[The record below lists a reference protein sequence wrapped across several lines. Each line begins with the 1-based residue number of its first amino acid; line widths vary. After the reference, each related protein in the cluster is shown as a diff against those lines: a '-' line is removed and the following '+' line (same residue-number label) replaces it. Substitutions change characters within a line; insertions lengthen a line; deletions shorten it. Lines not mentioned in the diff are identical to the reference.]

1 MPLCLQK
8 TETRIFQRWQ
18 ETGSRKICLK
28 VEDLIELNDYLK
40 QAKMSGILT
49 YVVADAGLTEIPKG
63 TVTVLA
69 IGPAPRK
76 SMDMLEQFETLLNRI
91 ISVFIMGLRSFIH
104 RLTAPK
110 PNYNTPDGEIKLV
123 LIVNHG
129 LRMGKGK

>member
-1 MPLCLQK
+1 MCARRSQCRFVCKK

-40 QAKMSGILT
+40 QAKMSGILN
-49 YVVADAGLTEIPKG
+49 YVVADAGLTEISKG

-76 SMDMLEQFETLLNRI
+76 SMDMLLNN
-91 ISVFIMGLRSFIH
+91 L
-104 RLTAPK
+104 K
-110 PNYNTPDGEIKLV
+110 PY
-123 LIVNHG
+123 
-129 LRMGKGK
+129 

>member
-1 MPLCLQK
+1 MPSEHEGPTMALLVRKDLRLSSGKVAVQCAHGAVNAALFAKK

-18 ETGSRKICLK
+18 ETGTRKICLK

-49 YVVADAGLTEIPKG
+49 YVVSDAGMTEIPKG

-76 SMDMLEQFETLLNRI
+76 SMDMLLNN
-91 ISVFIMGLRSFIH
+91 L
-104 RLTAPK
+104 K
-110 PNYNTPDGEIKLV
+110 PY
-123 LIVNHG
+123 
-129 LRMGKGK
+129 